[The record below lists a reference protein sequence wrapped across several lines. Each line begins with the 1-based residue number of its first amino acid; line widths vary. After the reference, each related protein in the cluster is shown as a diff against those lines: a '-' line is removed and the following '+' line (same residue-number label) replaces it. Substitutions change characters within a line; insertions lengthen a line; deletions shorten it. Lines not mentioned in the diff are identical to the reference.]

1 MRRASADLRECT
13 ALVIDANP
21 VSRSALMTA
30 RRSMGFADVSQTS
43 RVVDAR
49 QELESR
55 VFDVVVCD
63 YHFDNDSIN
72 GQELLDDLRQAKLL
86 PFATVFIMV
95 TAECSYLKVA
105 EAAES
110 ALDSYLV
117 KPHLP
122 SALEERI
129 LTARHRK
136 RSLGNVFAAIQ
147 AGELAKAAGLCQAR
161 YLAREDFWL
170 YAARIGA
177 ELFLQI
183 GDHKSAKEL
192 YQSAHENTPV
202 SWTRLGLAR
211 AELAAGSVSK
221 ATRILDE
228 LLAEEPGYADAHD
241 VMGQVHLEQGHMDLA
256 LVSYRTALQITPQSI
271 PRLQKHGLLSF
282 FSGNRDDAMSDLDRT
297 ARLGLK
303 SKMFDLQSLV
313 LLCMVYFD
321 KKDSKEFKR
330 ALANLNMLVQKKP
343 ESARAQRFLR
353 ICEVLLALLERKMD
367 ECTRAADD
375 LGREIRAENLDCE
388 GAVNLLAMM
397 VRLRRTSVELPQA
410 EQWVKDLSQR
420 FCVSKVS
427 CEILCVAADGDK
439 DYGAL
444 IHEGHHA
451 ISSMAEK
458 AMNHSVSGEP
468 TIAVESLLQGGAQTG
483 NAKLIEMA
491 GAVLSRHSAHITNCD
506 SLSTKV
512 NELKARYCTQGSQF
526 GLGQSQRSAGGLK
539 LRA

>member
-1 MRRASADLRECT
+1 MKRASADLRDCT

-21 VSRSALMTA
+21 VSRSALMNVL
-30 RRSMGFADVSQTS
+30 RSMGFADVSQTS

-49 QELESR
+49 QELETR
-55 VFDVVVCD
+55 MFDVVVCD
-63 YHFDNDSIN
+63 YHFDDNSIN

-110 ALDSYLV
+110 ALDGYLV

-136 RSLGNVFAAIQ
+136 RSLGHVFAAIQ
-147 AGELAKAAGLCQAR
+147 AGEFAKAASLCQAR
-161 YLAREDFWL
+161 YRARDDFWL

-192 YQSAHENTPV
+192 YQCAHENAPV

-228 LLAEEPGYADAHD
+228 LLAEEPEYADAHD
-241 VMGQVHLEQGHMDLA
+241 VMGQVHLEQGHLDLA
-256 LVSYRTALQITPQSI
+256 LASYRTALQITPQSI
-271 PRLQKHGLLSF
+271 PRLQKHGSLSF
-282 FSGNRDDAMSDLDRT
+282 FSGNRDDAMNDLNRT
-297 ARLGLK
+297 VRLGLK
-303 SKMFDLQSLV
+303 SKMFDMQSLV

-330 ALANLNMLVQKKP
+330 ALANLSMLAQKKP
-343 ESARAQRFLR
+343 ESVRAQRFLR
-353 ICEVLLALLERKMD
+353 ICEVLLVLLERKVD
-367 ECTRAADD
+367 ECIRAADE
-375 LGREIRAENLDCE
+375 LGREIRADTFDCE
-388 GAVNLLAMM
+388 GAVNMLALM
-397 VRLRRTSVELPQA
+397 VRLRRAEIQMPQA
-410 EQWVKDLSQR
+410 DQWVRDLSQR

-427 CEILCVAADGDK
+427 CEILCVAADGDG
-439 DYGAL
+439 DYCAL
-444 IHEGHHA
+444 IHEGHHH

-458 AMNHSVSGEP
+458 AMSHSVAGDP
-468 TIAVESLLQGGAQTG
+468 AVAVESLLQGGSQTG

-491 GAVLSRHSAHITNCD
+491 GAVLSRHSKNIAHGD
-506 SLSTKV
+506 SLSTRV
-512 NELKARYCTQGSQF
+512 SELKAHYCTQGSQF